1 MTKSW
6 CAIVLAMGRPG
17 HFGYAESSES
27 DAQNRLRSFRQLWQ
41 FAFCG
46 AACLATLFVPM
57 DTPAQDKTDRPGQAR
72 VDLAWDALFTRSEGW
87 TGGDV
92 AGTIDLKDGRVLW
105 VFGDTWYGK
114 IENGKHVS
122 GSHMVSNTAAI
133 QRLNREMPE
142 KAPEGLQFIVGP
154 PANQKSESAWIVP
167 PPIETDSKEKSW
179 YWTTGGGIT
188 VLHSG
193 RPVLYV
199 FLFRVQKTS
208 AGDGVWDFRIV
219 GTTMAIFDDI
229 RLPVT
234 EWKARLIDIPH
245 SIDARGE
252 RGPADPKWLAWGI
265 AALSAP
271 ATDGEE
277 LMIYGVQRESKLR
290 DDLLLAK
297 VRPDEIEKFDQW
309 RFYSGSDRWSDQ
321 LQDARP
327 VAENVVK
334 ELSVERMRDGSKYVM
349 IHSEPVLGPGIFLR
363 QADRPEGPW
372 SKPRLVH
379 RVIDKDKDRR
389 FFAYAAKGHVLLSA
403 PDEIFVTY
411 VVNSHELSLMFQDAS
426 IYRPRCL
433 RVKLAP

>member
-1 MTKSW
+1 MTFDSKH
-6 CAIVLAMGRPG
+6 MTPQHR
-17 HFGYAESSES
+17 
-27 DAQNRLRSFRQLWQ
+27 Q
-41 FAFCG
+41 FAVCCV
-46 AACLATLFVPM
+46 AYMVATLVISM
-57 DTPAQDKTDRPGQAR
+57 VAPADDKADRPGQAR
-72 VDLAWDALFTRSEGW
+72 VDSVWDALFTRSEGW

-114 IENGKHVS
+114 VENEKHVP
-122 GSHMVSNTAAI
+122 GSHMVNNTAAI
-133 QRLNREMPE
+133 QILSKDSPE
-142 KAPEGLQFIVGP
+142 KPPEALQFIVGP
-154 PANQKSESAWIVP
+154 ATDQKTESAWVVP
-167 PPIETDSKEKSW
+167 PPAATDSKDKVW

-193 RPVLYV
+193 RPALYV

-208 AGDGVWDFRIV
+208 GGDGVWDFRIV
-219 GTTMAIFDDI
+219 GTTMAVFDDI
-229 RLPVT
+229 RLPVA
-234 EWKARLIDIPH
+234 EWRARLIDIPH

-252 RGPADPKWLAWGI
+252 PGPTDRKWLAWGM
-265 AALSAP
+265 AAVSVP
-271 ATDGEE
+271 AVDGDEV
-277 LMIYGVQRESKLR
+277 MIYGVQRESKWR

-297 VRPDEIEKFDQW
+297 VRPDEIEKFDKW
-309 RFYSGSDRWSDQ
+309 RFYSGSDRWSEQ
-321 LQDARP
+321 LPDAKP

-334 ELSVERMRDGSKYVM
+334 ELSVERTGDGSKYLM

-379 RVIDKDKDRR
+379 RVVDKDKDRR
-389 FFAYAAKGHVLLSA
+389 FFAYAAKGHVLLST
-403 PDEIFVTY
+403 PDELFVTY
-411 VVNSHELSLMFQDAS
+411 VVNSHEFNLMFQDAS